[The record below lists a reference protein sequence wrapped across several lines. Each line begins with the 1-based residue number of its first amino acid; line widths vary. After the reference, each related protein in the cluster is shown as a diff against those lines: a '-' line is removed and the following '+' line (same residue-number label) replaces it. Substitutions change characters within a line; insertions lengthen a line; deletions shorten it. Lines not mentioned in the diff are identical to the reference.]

1 LKWQKKQRIFK
12 SSIKNSSNN
21 EKDET
26 VVLGTPKKLFK
37 PFLALGKQLI
47 SSFWVLGLTIRKSTI

>member
-1 LKWQKKQRIFK
+1 VIFQISNDDFENKNLTLYFDKLYSLDKAQK
-12 SSIKNSSNN
+12 IK
-21 EKDET
+21 K

-47 SSFWVLGLTIRKSTI
+47 TSF